1 MAVDTPSLA
10 GVGDAD
16 SADTIL
22 DEVVAPPEEAPAPEP
37 QPAPATPA
45 PGTSKY
51 GGRSA
56 EELARLL
63 EESEERTA
71 RQADMARL
79 AAHDAQYFRTLSEV
93 TGSATEPAAHAP
105 VPKAVQPPAPSSD
118 QFDPTTVVTEEEFIR
133 DPVRAAAKIAQ
144 AGREF
149 DRRQDDARRVVFEAR
164 AAQKNF
170 VEGRQKAFVE
180 TPALFSGLEH
190 QVSEYVAASFR
201 DRLISAD
208 QIREPKTWQWVAQLI
223 RSERGELDFSK
234 YYKTAAPTPMP
245 AGHTELPNGRQTTKA
260 PRSLTPEQRELVRLW
275 GTDEQEFSKVHE
287 KRLEAEGV

>member
-16 SADTIL
+16 SADTVL
-22 DEVVAPPEEAPAPEP
+22 DELVAPDAGAPAAEPE
-37 QPAPATPA
+37 PAPATPDLS
-45 PGTSKY
+45 TSKY

-63 EESEERTA
+63 EESDA
-71 RQADMARL
+71 RAAREADMARL
-79 AAHDAQYFRTLSEV
+79 AAHDAQYFKTLSEV
-93 TGSATEPAAHAP
+93 TGATPAPVTHVPVPAAVREP
-105 VPKAVQPPAPSSD
+105 VRSSEE
-118 QFDPTTVVTEEEFIR
+118 FDPSTVVTEEEFVR

-144 AGREF
+144 ASREF
-149 DRRQDDARRVVFEAR
+149 ERRQDDARRVAFEAR
-164 AAQKNF
+164 AAQRNF
-170 VEGRQKAFVE
+170 VEGRQRAFVE
-180 TPALFSGLEH
+180 TPALFNGLEH

-234 YYKTAAPTPMP
+234 YYKTTAPTPMP

-260 PRSLTPEQRELVRLW
+260 PRTLTPEQREMVRLW
-275 GTDEQEFSKVHE
+275 GKDEGEFVKVHE

>member
-22 DEVVAPPEEAPAPEP
+22 DDAVAPPVEPGEAEPE
-37 QPAPATPA
+37 PAPAAPA

-56 EELARLL
+56 EELAQLL
-63 EESEERTA
+63 EESDA
-71 RQADMARL
+71 RSAREADMARL
-79 AAHDAQYFRTLSEV
+79 AAHDAQYFKTLSEV
-93 TGSATEPAAHAP
+93 TGTVSAPAP
-105 VPKAVQPPAPSSD
+105 VAVPRAVQPPAPSSEE
-118 QFDPTTVVTEEEFIR
+118 FDPSLVVTEEEFVR
-133 DPVRAAAKIAQ
+133 DPVRATAKIAQ
-144 AGREF
+144 AAREF

-164 AAQKNF
+164 AAQRNF
-170 VEGRQKAFVE
+170 VEGRQKAFLE
-180 TPALFSGLEH
+180 TPALFNGLEH
-190 QVSEYVAASFR
+190 QVSEYVAASFK

-234 YYKTAAPTPMP
+234 YYKTAAPNPMP
-245 AGHTELPNGRQTTKA
+245 AGHTELPNGRQATKVA
-260 PRSLTPEQRELVRLW
+260 RTLTPEQRELVRLW
-275 GTDEQEFSKVHE
+275 GKDEQEFVKAHE